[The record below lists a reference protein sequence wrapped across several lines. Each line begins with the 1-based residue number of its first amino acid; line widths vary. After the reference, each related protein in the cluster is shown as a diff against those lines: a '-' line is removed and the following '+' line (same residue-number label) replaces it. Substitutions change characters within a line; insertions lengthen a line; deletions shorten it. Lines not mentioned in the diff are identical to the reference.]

1 MVQVRSLPQEHP
13 CVTGATKGGKEKK
26 SVPIAGVPIVAQQLM
41 NPTSIYEVM
50 GLIPGPVQWFKDLA
64 LLWLWHRLAATA
76 LI

>member
-1 MVQVRSLPQEHP
+1 M
-13 CVTGATKGGKEKK
+13 
-26 SVPIAGVPIVAQQLM
+26 AQQLM